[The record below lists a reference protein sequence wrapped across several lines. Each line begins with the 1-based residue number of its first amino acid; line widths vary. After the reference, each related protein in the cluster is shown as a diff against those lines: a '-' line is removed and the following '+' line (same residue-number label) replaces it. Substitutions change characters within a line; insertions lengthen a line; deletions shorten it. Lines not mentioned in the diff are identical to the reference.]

1 MKEGTYFPLGANYS
15 FVDPA
20 NFDLKYFSFN
30 KAFGG
35 LANSPSSL
43 EAHIKI
49 DCIEKFS
56 KEMERI
62 YYDYPFISIY
72 IRKKANSSF
81 WVAIYNDWWG
91 VTDYDLHVAKVIN
104 DFFLTEALEI
114 DVKGEYKEY
123 TEFLRLT
130 RSPFSS
136 VKDSID
142 NKMIFTV
149 TANTKSGAANQMIR
163 FSVSGNSLAKHSE
176 FQKKLSKLVKNTG
189 FGFCNYYFYKG
200 CYMIFVGFGRVGV
213 GGDEYPKIN
222 LRNFSDNLNDFV
234 KISRLEFGQK
244 GSEDFLSDPDGGS
257 HLVKS
262 NKFWLVVPEAVDLPY
277 ILNQTDLTPLKEI

>member
-1 MKEGTYFPLGANYS
+1 MEERTYYPLGANYS

-30 KAFGG
+30 KAVGG

-43 EAHIKI
+43 EAHIKV

-56 KEMERI
+56 KKMESI
-62 YYDYPFISIY
+62 YYDYPLISIY
-72 IRKKANSSF
+72 IRKKESSSF
-81 WVAIYNDWWG
+81 WVFIYNDFWG

-104 DFFLTEALEI
+104 DYFQAEALEI
-114 DVKGEYKEY
+114 DVKGKYKGY

-136 VKDSID
+136 VKDSTD
-142 NKMIFTV
+142 NEMISTV

-163 FSVSGNSLAKHSE
+163 FSVSGNSLAEHTE
-176 FQKKLSKLVKNTG
+176 FQKTLSKLVQETG

-222 LRNFSDNLNDFV
+222 LGDFSDNLNDLV
-234 KISRLEFGQK
+234 KKSRLEFGQK
-244 GSEDFLSDPDGGS
+244 GSEDFLSDPDRGS

-262 NKFWLVVPEAVDLPY
+262 KRIWLVVPEAVDLPY
-277 ILNQTDLTPLKEI
+277 ILNHTDSTP